1 MLPIYDENRS
11 ATRPYVNY
19 ALIIINIVVFFY
31 FLLQGIGIF
40 NSALVFYGSIPI
52 LIVNGERLWSLFTS
66 MFIHANVMHLF
77 GNMVFLWIF
86 GDNVEDALGHA
97 SYIVFY
103 LLGGLAASLTHIA
116 SLFVTLP
123 SFGYAGFAI
132 PAVGASGAISAVLG
146 AYVLMYPKARIRTL
160 IFYFFFVT
168 IVSIPAIFY
177 LGFWFLYQLMMGV
190 YSFTGFL
197 SGVAFWAHIGGF
209 IAGLLLIKIIGVK
222 PKLKPTSSHRQK
234 PFRPIAAGWHTPRKP
249 FADAILTDDEVRLVI
264 ELPGVEEG
272 DIGIDVYE
280 QEVAISAHHG
290 ETWYKGRIL
299 LPAPVKPEIQ
309 NFSFRNG
316 VLNFALKRKP

>member
-40 NSALVFYGSIPI
+40 NNALVFYGSIPI

-66 MFIHANVMHLF
+66 MFIHADVMHLF

-209 IAGLLLIKIIGVK
+209 IGGLLLIKIIGVK

-290 ETWYKGRIL
+290 ETSYKGRIL

>member
-1 MLPIYDENRS
+1 MLPIYDENRP
-11 ATRPYVNY
+11 ATKPYVNY
-19 ALIIINIVVFFY
+19 ILIIINVAVFFY
-31 FLLQGIGIF
+31 FLLQGIEIF

-52 LIVNGERLWSLFTS
+52 LIVNGERLWSIFTS
-66 MFIHANVMHLF
+66 MFIHADIIHLF

-97 SYIVFY
+97 NYIIFY

-116 SLFVTLP
+116 SLFITLP
-123 SFGYAGFAI
+123 SFGYVGFEI

-146 AYVLMYPKARIRTL
+146 AYVLMYPRARIRTL

-209 IAGLLLIKIIGVK
+209 IAGLLLIKVIRAK
-222 PKLKPTSSHRQK
+222 PKLKPASSYRRK
-234 PFRPIAAGWHTPRKP
+234 PFRPIAVGQQTPRKP
-249 FADAILTDDEVRLVI
+249 FADAILGDDEARVVV

-272 DIGIDVYE
+272 DIEIVVYE
-280 QEVAISAHHG
+280 QEVVISARHG
-290 ETWYKGRIL
+290 ETWYEGKIL
-299 LPAPVKPEIQ
+299 LHAPVKPEIQ

-316 VLNFALKRKP
+316 VLSFALKRKP